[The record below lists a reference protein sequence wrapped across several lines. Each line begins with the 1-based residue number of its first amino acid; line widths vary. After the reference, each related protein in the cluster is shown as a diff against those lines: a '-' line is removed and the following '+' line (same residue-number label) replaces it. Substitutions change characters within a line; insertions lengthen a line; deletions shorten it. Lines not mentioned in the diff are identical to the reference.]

1 MKHWLLKT
9 EPSQFAFDDLWALPT
24 RTTGWS
30 EVRNYQARNLMRDEM
45 KVGDLAFFYHSSADP
60 TGIAGIV
67 EIVSGPYTDPTQFDK
82 TNEMGYDPKSKP
94 EAPSWIQVDVRAVR
108 PVPKLLELS
117 EIRKLKGLSKMVL
130 LQRGS
135 RLSVQPVTAKEW
147 AVICRAAG
155 VSERLR

>member
-1 MKHWLLKT
+1 VKYWLLKT
-9 EPSQFAFDDLWALPT
+9 EPSQFSFDDLMKVPN

-30 EVRNYQARNLMRDEM
+30 EVRNYQARNLMRDDM
-45 KVGDLAFFYHSSADP
+45 KIGDLAFFYHSSADP

-67 EIVSGPYTDPTQFDK
+67 EVVSGAYTDPTQFDK
-82 TNEMGYDPKSKP
+82 KNEMGYDPKSKRD
-94 EAPSWIQVDVRAVR
+94 APSWIQVDVRGVR
-108 PVPKLLELS
+108 SFPTLLELS

-147 AVICRAAG
+147 EIICKAAG
-155 VSERLR
+155 VSPSS

>member
-9 EPSQFAFDDLWALPT
+9 EPSQFSFDDLWKLPT
-24 RTTGWS
+24 RTIGWS

-67 EIVSGPYTDPTQFDK
+67 EVVSGAYTDPTQFDRK
-82 TNEMGYDPKSKP
+82 NEMGYDPKSKP
-94 EAPSWIQVDVRAVR
+94 EAPSWLQVDVRAVKPFPR
-108 PVPKLLELS
+108 LLELS

-135 RLSVQPVTAKEW
+135 RLSVQPVTAAEFTI
-147 AVICRAAG
+147 ICKAGG
-155 VSERLR
+155 VSV

>member
-1 MKHWLLKT
+1 VKYWLLKT
-9 EPSQFAFDDLWALPT
+9 EPSQFSFYDLMKVPNK
-24 RTTGWS
+24 TTGWS

-67 EIVSGPYTDPTQFDK
+67 EVVSGPYPDPTQFDK
-82 TNEMGYDPKSKP
+82 KNEMGYDPKSKRD
-94 EAPSWIQVDVRAVR
+94 APTWIQVDVRGVR
-108 PVPKLLELS
+108 AFPQLMELS

-147 AVICRAAG
+147 ETICRAAG
-155 VSERLR
+155 VSASS

>member
-1 MKHWLLKT
+1 VKHWLLKT
-9 EPSQFAFDDLWALPT
+9 EPSQFSFDDLWKLPT
-24 RTTGWS
+24 RTIGWS

-67 EIVSGPYTDPTQFDK
+67 EVVSGAYTDPTQFDRK
-82 TNEMGYDPKSKP
+82 NEMGYDPKSKP
-94 EAPSWIQVDVRAVR
+94 EAPSWLQVDVRAVKPFPR
-108 PVPKLLELS
+108 LLELS

-135 RLSVQPVTAKEW
+135 RLSVQPVTAAEFKI
-147 AVICRAAG
+147 ICQAGG
-155 VSERLR
+155 VSV

>member
-9 EPSQFAFDDLWALPT
+9 EPSQFSFDDLWKLPT
-24 RTTGWS
+24 RTIGWS

-67 EIVSGPYTDPTQFDK
+67 EVVSGAYTDPTQFDRK
-82 TNEMGYDPKSKP
+82 NEMGYDPKSKP
-94 EAPSWIQVDVRAVR
+94 EAPSWLQVDVRAVKPFPR
-108 PVPKLLELS
+108 LLELS

-135 RLSVQPVTAKEW
+135 RLSVQPVTAAEFKI
-147 AVICRAAG
+147 ICQAGG
-155 VSERLR
+155 VSV

>member
-1 MKHWLLKT
+1 VKHWLLKT
-9 EPSQFAFDDLWALPT
+9 EPSQFSFDDLWKLPT
-24 RTTGWS
+24 RTIGWS

-67 EIVSGPYTDPTQFDK
+67 EVVSGAYTDPTQFDRK
-82 TNEMGYDPKSKP
+82 NEMGYDPKSKP
-94 EAPSWIQVDVRAVR
+94 EAPSWLQVDVRAVKPFPR
-108 PVPKLLELS
+108 LLELS

-135 RLSVQPVTAKEW
+135 RLSVQPVTAAEFTI
-147 AVICRAAG
+147 ICKAGG
-155 VSERLR
+155 VSV